1 MNRQNKKVVLMA
13 LVIGITSFQSIHSV
27 HQGHLRS
34 EARQTCRIAL
44 ARSVR
49 EDKMVKGLPV
59 CMSEAS
65 SPVTLS
71 RNSQL
76 IVYALLFAVLTPCVT
91 AYECKNTKEFEQ
103 KERRSGGL
111 SSEETLQRNMKAVEE
126 RRQREAAQHKA
137 K

>member
-49 EDKMVKGLPV
+49 EDKMVKNFPA
-59 CMSEAS
+59 CTSETS
-65 SPVTLS
+65 SHVTLS

-76 IVYALLFAVLTPCVT
+76 IAYTLLFAVFTPCVM
-91 AYECKNTKEFEQ
+91 AHECKSTQDFDQ

-126 RRQREAAQHKA
+126 RRQREAAQHRA